1 MTSTIRVAIIRAD
14 EGQPVEF
21 TDIESSLKAYQK
33 IVDGYIEAVRLRD
46 NEYGS
51 MAFDYYCNED
61 FLSREDLEFNRRASA
76 LYMLSFS
83 APGYIKG
90 DVVCIGGVDKNG
102 NDKGLSKAQ
111 EEHLKKLFPNRCRDP
126 QDVEPTC

>member
-1 MTSTIRVAIIRAD
+1 MKVAIIPAD
-14 EGQPVEF
+14 ETQPVQF
-21 TDIESSLKAYQK
+21 TEIENTLAAKQQ

-51 MAFDYYCNED
+51 VAMDYYCNEEG
-61 FLSREDLEFNRRASA
+61 LYREDLEFNRRASA

-90 DVVCIGGVDKNG
+90 DVVCIGGVDKHG
-102 NDKGLSKAQ
+102 NDMDLTQKQQDRLRI
-111 EEHLKKLFPNRCRDP
+111 LFPDTHCRDP
-126 QDVEPTC
+126 QAEPTC